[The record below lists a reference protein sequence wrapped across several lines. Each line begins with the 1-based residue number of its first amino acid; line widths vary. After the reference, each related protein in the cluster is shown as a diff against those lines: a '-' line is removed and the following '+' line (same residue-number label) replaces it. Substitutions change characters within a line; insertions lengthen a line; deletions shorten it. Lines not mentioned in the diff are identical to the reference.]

1 MNSDGF
7 PRTGE
12 RGPGLTPGS
21 ARHAARLLPIPEPVE
36 AIAHRLDRPAA
47 ELRPILDR
55 MVRHGQI
62 LSFRM
67 RGETVYGL
75 APFVV
80 GIYEFQLP
88 RMDAELAALVEEYAP
103 HLLGTVGGA
112 KPALARVI
120 PVNARIDATAVI
132 LPYEDVR
139 GMLAGARSFRLM
151 DCICRTGQAKL
162 GKPCSYPLETCMA
175 FSTRENAYEG
185 TLATGYGRTVTREE
199 ALAVLDL
206 SERDGLVHCTYNV
219 QREPMF
225 VCNCCTCC
233 CGFLRGVKEF
243 GAPHL
248 LVRSNW
254 VSAIEAERCTA
265 CGACAGG
272 RCPMDAITE
281 QDGRYTVSEERCIGC
296 GVCTIG
302 CPADA
307 IMLKSRPRRERTTP
321 PGTIATWAFART
333 AGAAERSRRGP
344 VRRARDHNHPGAPR
358 SATRRARGAGQ
369 GVGRRGRMSPMR
381 SARRKPSRHRGPRGR
396 RRTKVND
403 SVLI

>member
-1 MNSDGF
+1 MDRIYEQLAAKLDELPHGF
-7 PRTGE
+7 PRTESGVE
-12 RGPGLTPGS
+12 LRILEKIFAS
-21 ARHAARLLPIPEPVE
+21 DEAAMAVRLLPIPEPVG
-36 AIAHRLDRPAA
+36 AIAYRLGRPAE
-47 ELRPILDR
+47 ELRSILDG
-55 MVRHGQI
+55 MVRRGQI
-62 LSFRM
+62 LSFRL

-75 APFVV
+75 APFVI

-88 RMDAELAALVEEYAP
+88 RMDAELATLVEEYAP
-103 HLLGTVGGA
+103 HLSGTVGGA

-120 PVNARIDATAVI
+120 PVNARIDAAAVI

-151 DCICRTGQAKL
+151 ECICRTEQAKL
-162 GKPCSYPLETCMA
+162 GKPCSHPLETCMA

-185 TLATGYGRTVTREE
+185 TLATDYGRTVTRED

-219 QREPMF
+219 QRDPMF

-254 VSAIEAERCTA
+254 VSAIEAGRCTA

-272 RCPMDAITE
+272 QCPMDAIALQE
-281 QDGRYTVSEERCIGC
+281 GRYTVSEGRCIGC

-302 CPADA
+302 CPTDA
-307 IMLKSRPRRERTTP
+307 IMLRSRPRRERTTP
-321 PGTIATWAFART
+321 PGTIAAWAFAR
-333 AGAAERSRRGP
+333 AVQRRGALRAAAQFGGLAITTIWARLAAWRGEREERSKG
-344 VRRARDHNHPGAPR
+344 
-358 SATRRARGAGQ
+358 
-369 GVGRRGRMSPMR
+369 
-381 SARRKPSRHRGPRGR
+381 
-396 RRTKVND
+396 
-403 SVLI
+403 